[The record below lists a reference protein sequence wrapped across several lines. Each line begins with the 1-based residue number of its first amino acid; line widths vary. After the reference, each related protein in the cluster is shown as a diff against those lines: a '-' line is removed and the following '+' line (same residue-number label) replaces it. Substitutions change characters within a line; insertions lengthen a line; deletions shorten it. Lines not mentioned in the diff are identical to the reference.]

1 MSRTGTPRFIGH
13 FACFDPDAA
22 GITAAITRL
31 VQKKKA
37 EKLKGPYRTHVEV
50 GDLIEAVLGPGVEV
64 MEPRVG
70 RGVLS

>member
-1 MSRTGTPRFIGH
+1 MFRSRRCRNHRNCHTTR
-13 FACFDPDAA
+13 
-22 GITAAITRL
+22 AIEET
-31 VQKKKA
+31 
-37 EKLKGPYRTHVEV
+37 EKLKSPYRTHVEV